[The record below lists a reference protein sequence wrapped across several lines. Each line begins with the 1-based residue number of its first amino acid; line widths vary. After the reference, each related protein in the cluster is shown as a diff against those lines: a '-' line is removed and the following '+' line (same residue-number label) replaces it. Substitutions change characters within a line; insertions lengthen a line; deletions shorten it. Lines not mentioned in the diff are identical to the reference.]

1 MHDWCIL
8 MKACRHGAAFSS
20 AGNFTVR
27 MPAEGVYSGKC
38 AKVQIVQKVFSC
50 VCKRMYY
57 NEKNAHCFLIGE
69 L

>member
-8 MKACRHGAAFSS
+8 VKACRHGAAL
-20 AGNFTVR
+20 
-27 MPAEGVYSGKC
+27 YSGNC
-38 AKVQIVQKVFSC
+38 AKVQIVQKVLSC

>member
-8 MKACRHGAAFSS
+8 MKAWRHGGGLFICR
-20 AGNFTVR
+20 T
-27 MPAEGVYSGKC
+27 PAEGVYSGKC